1 MRGESAQVT
10 GLFQGQP
17 SGFARGIEGL
27 KTGDAASSVDAVLPG
42 VSVLP
47 VLPALTGLLPGGG
60 LARGSVLGVD
70 QPGLLCLAL
79 VAGASAAGAWC
90 GVAGVPSL
98 GVVAAA
104 GMGAE
109 PSRLMLVPEP
119 GPGWPQV
126 VASMLEA
133 CEVVVVRPPAPPS
146 AQARRRLEGLL
157 RRGGGVL
164 IAAGTWDGA
173 PVRLRVTQRSWAGIG
188 DGYGSLRA
196 CRAEVVAEGR
206 GAAARPRRQWLWLP
220 APDGTVTVDETA
232 AAVRP
237 AVPGWAAGGI
247 DPQAGAALAGAPWAS
262 WAPLAGV
269 AGAAR

>member
-1 MRGESAQVT
+1 MLGQVAQVKELFEGEPT
-10 GLFQGQP
+10 GV
-17 SGFARGIEGL
+17 ARGVEELRNGNAAFSA
-27 KTGDAASSVDAVLPG
+27 DAGLPG
-42 VSVLP
+42 VSILP
-47 VLPALTGLLPGGG
+47 VLPALAGLLPGGG
-60 LARGSVLGVD
+60 LARGSVLGVE

-79 VAGASAAGAWC
+79 LAGASAAGSWC

-109 PSRLMLVPEP
+109 PARLMLVPEP
-119 GPGWPQV
+119 GPGWAQV

-133 CEVVVVRPPAPPS
+133 CEVVVVRPPEPPS
-146 AQARRRLEGLL
+146 GQVRRRLEGTL

-164 IAAGTWDGA
+164 IAAGAWDGA

-188 DGYGSLRA
+188 DGYGSLRG

-220 APDGTVTVDETA
+220 GPDGTVTVDETA
-232 AAVRP
+232 AARP
-237 AVPGWAAGGI
+237 AGPAWAAGGV
-247 DPQAGAALAGAPWAS
+247 DPQAATAPMEAALAGA
-262 WAPLAGV
+262 
-269 AGAAR
+269 AR

>member
-1 MRGESAQVT
+1 MRGLIAQVT
-10 GLFQGQP
+10 GLFNGE
-17 SGFARGIEGL
+17 SEGFSRGVDGL
-27 KTGDAASSVDAVLPG
+27 KAGNSASSAEVVPG
-42 VSVLP
+42 ASILP
-47 VLPALTGLLPGGG
+47 VLPALAGLLPGGG
-60 LARGSVLGVD
+60 LARGAVLTVD

-79 VAGASAAGAWC
+79 LAGASAAGAWC
-90 GVAGVPSL
+90 GAAGVPGL

-133 CEVVVVRPPAPPS
+133 CEVVVVRPPVPPS
-146 AQARRRLEGLL
+146 AQARRRLEGML

-164 IAAGTWDGA
+164 IAAGEWAGA

-188 DGYGSLRA
+188 DGHGSLRA

-220 APDGTVTVDETA
+220 GPDGTVTVDETA
-232 AAVRP
+232 AAARP
-237 AVPGWAAGGI
+237 AVPRWAAGGL
-247 DPQAGAALAGAPWAS
+247 DPLAGAGLTA
-262 WAPLAGV
+262 ATVGATVGAV
-269 AGAAR
+269 AGAVP